1 MQEIKVFTN
10 TRLLA
15 YQYGVLKAL
24 KKLKIEPKHLIS
36 DEASF
41 INIFLYTNYKL
52 LKKYYEGIVLDKKK
66 FLIKNLNFKD
76 YIFNDYYLEVE
87 LQGNL
92 IYQSQITPKDF
103 NRFLNYN
110 FKKKYGQKEEDYFL
124 ADLNLDGEK
133 HILRLARDIQKYDKE
148 YLIDKAYYETLKYF
162 KKIEGNTYYFH
173 NKELDKF
180 YNSINKKYIDD
191 LLKYIRSDD
200 SLEILV
206 DKIPYISN
214 ILKDDNKDYFFNL
227 IENTAN
233 IFKLNNSKLYTIN
246 KFNENLKNTVYRLS
260 QKKHLTYNK
269 LNSVNSFTDEEI
281 ITIICKCLNM
291 NIEKIINIIKKYPVH
306 FLSALYLELI

>member
-1 MQEIKVFTN
+1 MQEIKLFTN

-24 KKLKIEPKHLIS
+24 KKLKINPKHLIS

-41 INIFLYTNYKL
+41 INIFLYTDYNL
-52 LKKYYEGIVLDKKK
+52 LKKYYEG
-66 FLIKNLNFKD
+66 
-76 YIFNDYYLEVE
+76 
-87 LQGNL
+87 
-92 IYQSQITPKDF
+92 TPKDF

-124 ADLNLDGEK
+124 ADLNLNGEK
-133 HILRLARDIQKYDKE
+133 HILKLARDIQKYDKE
-148 YLIDKAYYETLKYF
+148 YLIDKAYLETLKYF
-162 KKIEGNTYYFH
+162 NKLEGNTYYFH

-206 DKIPYISN
+206 DKISYISN
-214 ILKDDNKDYFFNL
+214 ILKDDNKDSFFNL
-227 IENTAN
+227 MENTAK

-246 KFNENLKNTVYRLS
+246 KFNEKLKNTVYRLS
-260 QKKHLTYNK
+260 QKKSLTYHK

-281 ITIICKCLNM
+281 ITIICKSLNM
-291 NIEKIINIIKKYPVH
+291 NIETIINIIKKYPVH